1 MVGLITW
8 ALGALGR
15 KVVLFG
21 TLALSGLLALGLVW
35 RSGRVTGR
43 RECVA
48 MQSTARIQTLKTA
61 LEIRH
66 DITQASTDDQHHRLE
81 RWMRD

>member
-35 RSGRVTGR
+35 RSGRVTGG

-48 MQSTARIQTLKTA
+48 MQSTARIRTLKTSM
-61 LEIRH
+61 EIRH
-66 DITQASTDDQHHRLE
+66 ELAQTPASDQRHRLE
-81 RWMRD
+81 RWMWD

>member
-1 MVGLITW
+1 VVGLITW

-21 TLALSGLLALGLVW
+21 ALVLAVFLALCLVW
-35 RSGRVTGR
+35 RSGRAAGH
-43 RECVA
+43 RELA
-48 MQSTARIQTLKTA
+48 TRQSAARIQTLKTS

-66 DITQASTDDQHHRLE
+66 EITQTPAPDQRRRLE